1 MKSHSKPLLL
11 SMLEQMGDADIR
23 AASFRKTDLVPW
35 VEEKAAEKGWAPTS
49 LSWTAPPEPEVSEAM
64 EAEGSGED
72 ADLPT
77 PSGQDDGAG
86 AFEVTPAGRA
96 ALTDAA

>member
-1 MKSHSKPLLL
+1 
-11 SMLEQMGDADIR
+11 MGDADIR

-35 VEEKAAEKGWAPTS
+35 VEEKSAEKGWAPTS